1 MSPIWFTII
10 YAIAAIVGIRILAL
24 RVKRYWRKQ
33 HEIGLAS
40 KRALANFEILPE
52 DLKLCLIF
60 LQQQNRRKFTD
71 RYHAKLRNLVEL
83 GLLEVYG
90 GREEATVFEIP
101 LGVWFAMNDEVWGQG
116 YPKIEREPWLPSNSR
131 I

>member
-10 YAIAAIVGIRILAL
+10 YTIGVIVGICILVL
-24 RVKRYWRKQ
+24 GVKRYWRKQ

-40 KRALANFEILPE
+40 KRALVNFEILPE

-83 GLLEVYG
+83 GLLEVSG
-90 GREEATVFEIP
+90 EREAATVFEIP

-116 YPKIEREPWLPSNSR
+116 YPKIEREPWLPS
-131 I
+131 IF

>member
-10 YAIAAIVGIRILAL
+10 YTVGVIVGICMLVL
-24 RVKRYWRKQ
+24 GVKRYWRKQ

-40 KRALANFEILPE
+40 KRALANFEILSE

-83 GLLEVYG
+83 GLLEVSG
-90 GREEATVFEIP
+90 EREAATVFEIP

>member
-10 YAIAAIVGIRILAL
+10 YAIGAIVGIRILAL

-52 DLKLCLIF
+52 DLKLVLFSCN
-60 LQQQNRRKFTD
+60 NRTEE
-71 RYHAKLRNLVEL
+71 NLPI
-83 GLLEVYG
+83 GITQSC
-90 GREEATVFEIP
+90 AI
-101 LGVWFAMNDEVWGQG
+101 W
-116 YPKIEREPWLPSNSR
+116 SS
-131 I
+131 

>member
-1 MSPIWFTII
+1 MLRHRLADIDH
-10 YAIAAIVGIRILAL
+10 AAIERFNRFRLCV
-24 RVKRYWRKQ
+24 Q

-71 RYHAKLRNLVEL
+71 RYHAKLRKLVEL
-83 GLLEVYG
+83 GLLEVSG
-90 GREEATVFEIP
+90 ERKAATVFEIP

-116 YPKIEREPWLPSNSR
+116 YPKIEREPWLPSNF
-131 I
+131 